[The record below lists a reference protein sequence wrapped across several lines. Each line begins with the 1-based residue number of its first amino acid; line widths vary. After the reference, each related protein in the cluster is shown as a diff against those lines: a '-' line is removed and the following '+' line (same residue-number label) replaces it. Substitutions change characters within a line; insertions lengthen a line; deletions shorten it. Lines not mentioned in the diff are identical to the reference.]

1 MSFSIAKPTVR
12 LAVPMAAVMLSGC
25 FATQQDI
32 RVLQGDLALIRSEA
46 AAQDSARQIQID
58 RTLRALAQI
67 NDSLSMVNNR
77 LTRFRT
83 DMAGSMTSVE
93 QQLLQIQELTG
104 QSQRRLQEV
113 RASLEERQNQ
123 IVTPPPSTP

>member
-46 AAQDSARQIQID
+46 AAQDSARPP
-58 RTLRALAQI
+58 R
-67 NDSLSMVNNR
+67 N
-77 LTRFRT
+77 
-83 DMAGSMTSVE
+83 G
-93 QQLLQIQELTG
+93 
-104 QSQRRLQEV
+104 
-113 RASLEERQNQ
+113 EE
-123 IVTPPPSTP
+123 PG